1 MSALISLAAK
11 KYIYLQES
19 AVSIILEF
27 VEKVVSDKVYGLF
40 LQNVLTFSCQN
51 VGKL

>member
-11 KYIYLQES
+11 KRYLQEP

-27 VEKVVSDKVYGLF
+27 VEKVVKNVGCF
-40 LQNVLTFSCQN
+40 LQNVLTFAAR
-51 VGKL
+51 L